1 MKHLFRWPQLLLFGF
16 LTAALPLALV
26 AQEDEEDEG
35 DVYELSPFNIDEDE
49 DIGYLSLATLAG
61 TRLKTNLKDL
71 ASAITVVTEE
81 LFEDTGA
88 TDAETILS
96 YIANSEVGGVQ
107 GNFAGFGD
115 EGRFQ
120 RVETAIIRRNPQ
132 ANQRMRGLSQAA
144 LTRNYFLTNIPFDT
158 YNTTRTTLNR
168 GPNSLLFGMGH
179 PGGVINNDIRQAKL
193 GAGNFGE
200 ISVRFGERSSHRET
214 LDYNEEL
221 IEGRLAVRFIG
232 LHEDTQY
239 QQRPAYEIDKRFT
252 IAAHAV
258 LLENENSDNIGPTT
272 LRASYEMG
280 EIHGAPPQ
288 VVPPANAMIDW
299 FTAPDP
305 ALEDILG
312 RTLPAWATDGSFK
325 PKFTLDNVTGPGV
338 PNERTAWSRSNSPGS
353 VIESWWVHLV
363 TVYKQPDAQN
373 ATIGLPDSSIQ
384 GMMAPFFL
392 SGVPDRRHLKTR
404 SFIGSDFT
412 PGFTVPTIN
421 DSNVFDNENNLFTG
435 LTNMVT
441 REFDVTNFTLEQL
454 LLEGHLGFELA
465 YDKQHYEVEYQQPYA
480 TGNLGGGTSTTDIGI
495 DVTEF
500 LIDGSPNPNL
510 GRPFVGHRG
519 FSKPI
524 DARDREV
531 FRATGFYNLDLTE
544 KEGMLGWLGRHVF
557 SGMYNKETNDI
568 LFKQFHHTWTT
579 TGQTPTNFA
588 NIMPWGGY
596 ELWVRDASQIVYV
609 GPPAFDAQS
618 WRDIRIQPLSTPVIK
633 DGDIFNL
640 MYYDMETETV
650 EVGDDF
656 RVTKYLVDGN
666 ISKQKVESEVFG
678 WQSFFLDE
686 NLVGLVG
693 WRTDKMEQ
701 FPRIIQRTQDN
712 RLPSGEFDQNKLV
725 VTEEPFSE
733 FSGNTFTWSL
743 VGHVPYELPGGT
755 ELSVHYGE
763 SENFQPVGDRRDSL
777 NRPLPPP
784 TGTTKEY
791 GFTLTLL
798 DNRLSARFNWFETQ
812 IANANSA
819 FTREAVFAMN
829 TPARWWG
836 GWGGAYQRELSI
848 EEALETVGAPPG
860 YWSSYEDALNGIVR
874 ELVPPELQAVKNFRF
889 NNGAMDSDPIPGETA
904 PTDFVAEGF
913 EFELIGNLTA
923 SWRVFLNIAEQ
934 ETIQDNTAPVVR
946 ELVAKYNALLA
957 ASPVANFFDTPEPF
971 EAWTFQTRFDLRA
984 NAPLSGALARDGTV
998 SQELRKWRANLVT
1011 TYDFQEG
1018 SLKGFFAGGGIRW
1031 QDEIATGYPLIPN
1044 PEDPNGRIPDVNRP
1058 FLDASELNG
1067 DFWIGYNRKLT
1078 DKIDWRIQ
1086 LNGRNAFGD
1095 SDPITV
1101 RTNPDGNVA
1110 VIRNPVPQEFFLTNT
1125 FRF

>member
-1 MKHLFRWPQLLLFGF
+1 MKHLFRWPQLFLYGL

-26 AQEDEEDEG
+26 AQEDEEDEE
-35 DVYELSPFNIDEDE
+35 DEIYELSPFTIDEDE
-49 DIGYLSLATLAG
+49 EVGYLAHTSLAG
-61 TRLKTNLKDL
+61 TRLKTNLKDV
-71 ASAITVVTEE
+71 ASAITVVTKE

-96 YIANSEVGGVQ
+96 YVANSEVGGVQ

-120 RVETAIIRRNPQ
+120 RVETAIIRRDPQ

-179 PGGVINNDIRQAKL
+179 PGGVINNSIKRATL
-193 GAGNFGE
+193 EAGNFGE

-221 IEGRLAVRFIG
+221 IEDRLAVRFIG
-232 LHEDTQY
+232 LHEDTRY

-258 LLENENSDNIGPTT
+258 LLENENLDNIGPTT
-272 LRASYEMG
+272 LRASFEMG

-305 ALEDILG
+305 ALQEITG
-312 RTLPAWATDGSFK
+312 TTFPAWVTDGSFK
-325 PKFTLDNVTGPGV
+325 PKFTLDTVTGPGT
-338 PNERTAWSRSNSPGS
+338 PTSATPWSRSNAPGS
-353 VIESWWVHLV
+353 VIESWWVQLV
-363 TVYKQPDAQN
+363 QVYDQPDAQI

-384 GMMAPFFL
+384 GMMSRIFFP
-392 SGVPDRRHLKTR
+392 GIPYRNHLKTR
-404 SFIGSDFT
+404 SFIGSEAT

-421 DSNVFDNENNLFTG
+421 DFNVFDNENNLFTG
-435 LTNMVT
+435 NTNLVT
-441 REFDVTNFTLEQL
+441 REFDVTNIALEQL
-454 LLEGHLGFELA
+454 LLEGDAGIELA
-465 YDKQHYEVEYQQPYA
+465 YDKQRYEVEYLQPYA

-495 DVTEF
+495 DVTEY

-519 FSKPI
+519 FGQPT

-531 FRATGFYNLDLTE
+531 FRTTAFYSIDFAE
-544 KEGMLGWLGRHVF
+544 KTDNLGWLGRHVF
-557 SGMYNKETNDI
+557 SGLYNKETIDH
-568 LFKQFHHTWTT
+568 LFKQWWHTWTT
-579 TGQTPTNFA
+579 TGTRTQGATQTPTNMA
-588 NIMPWGGY
+588 NIIPHPY
-596 ELWVRDASQIVYV
+596 QVWVRDASQIVYV

-618 WRDIRIQPLSTPVIK
+618 WRDIRIQPLSTPVPK
-633 DGDIFNL
+633 DGDISKL
-640 MYYDMETETV
+640 MYYNRETQLVETAP
-650 EVGDDF
+650 DF
-656 RVTKYLVDGN
+656 RVLRFLVNGN
-666 ISKQKVESEVFG
+666 ISKQEVESEVFG
-678 WQSFFLDE
+678 WQSFFLDDH
-686 NLVGLVG
+686 LVGLVG
-693 WRTDKMEQ
+693 WRNDTMEE
-701 FPRIIQRTQDN
+701 FPRASNN
-712 RLPSGEFDQNKLV
+712 RLVTGEYDPNNLV
-725 VTEEPFSE
+725 ITEEPFSE
-733 FSGNTFTWSL
+733 FSGDTFTWSL
-743 VGHVPYELPGGT
+743 VGHVPYQLPGGT

-763 SENFQPVGDRRDSL
+763 SENFQPVGERRDSL
-777 NRPLPPP
+777 GRPLAPP
-784 TGTTKEY
+784 TGETKEY

-798 DNRLSARFNWFETQ
+798 DNRLSARFNWFETA

-819 FTREAVFAMN
+819 FSGEARFAMN

-836 GWGGAYQRELSI
+836 AWAGAYERELSI
-848 EEALETVGAPPG
+848 EDALESVGAPPG

-889 NNGAMDSDPIPGETA
+889 NGGAMEFDPIPGETA

-946 ELVAKYNALLA
+946 ELVAAYNALLA

-1011 TYDFQEG
+1011 TYDFTEG
-1018 SLKGFFAGGGIRW
+1018 RLKGFFAGGGIRW
-1031 QDEIATGYPLIPN
+1031 QDKIATGYPLIPN
-1044 PEDPNGRIPDVNRP
+1044 PEDPSGRIPDVNRP
-1058 FLDASELNG
+1058 FLDAEQFNG

-1078 DKIDWRIQ
+1078 DKNR
-1086 LNGRNAFGD
+1086 LE
-1095 SDPITV
+1095 
-1101 RTNPDGNVA
+1101 
-1110 VIRNPVPQEFFLTNT
+1110 NPVKRQECLR
-1125 FRF
+1125 RFGSYNGENQSGR